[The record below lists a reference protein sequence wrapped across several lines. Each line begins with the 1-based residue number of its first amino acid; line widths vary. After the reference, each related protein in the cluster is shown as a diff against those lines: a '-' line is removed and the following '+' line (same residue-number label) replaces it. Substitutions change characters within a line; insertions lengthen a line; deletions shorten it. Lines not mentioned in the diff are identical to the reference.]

1 MTWYELS
8 ARIHVSLK
16 SGAGCPPSLWPQ
28 QTLSLL
34 FLPLRLSLLSVVC
47 ITAGDISGLHSQFGP
62 YDQTGS

>member
-1 MTWYELS
+1 MTWYKLS

-16 SGAGCPPSLWPQ
+16 SGTGCPPSLWPQ

-34 FLPLRLSLLSVVC
+34 FLPLRLSLLGVVC